1 MGDCFARGAPH
12 GACQFV
18 CAQGNT
24 ARLLAAFSRLV
35 GHCAC
40 TAPVTPCVGE
50 PAEPHLSLPRLQ
62 MVRQGESRRVDDRA
76 AGEGQRLSARVQSGM
91 WHMIRR
97 YALSLRLAILA
108 LSAPLLAARAQ
119 PVCGVERWPVKVLAD
134 RDRAAVRLNDAV
146 PATVRELGALE
157 IPEIIYPNDRRIA
170 PHELRVY
177 RLTAIVWQINIAEDD
192 RDWHV
197 VLRDPVDNSM
207 MIVEIPDPRCTRD
220 PALAARFQAAR
231 AELRRVPKRGQA
243 TFTGVGFWDFIH
255 NQRGR
260 ARNGFELHPVLAVE
274 AR

>member
-1 MGDCFARGAPH
+1 MGDCVARGAPH
-12 GACQFV
+12 GARQFA
-18 CAQGNT
+18 CAEVNT
-24 ARLLAAFSRLV
+24 TSLPATFNRLV

-40 TAPVTPCVGE
+40 AAAVAPGVVE
-50 PAEPHLSLPRLQ
+50 PAEPHLPLPGLQ
-62 MVRQGESRRVDDRA
+62 MVRQGEAWRVDDRA
-76 AGEGQRLSARVQSGM
+76 AGEGQRLSARVQSDM
-91 WHMIRR
+91 WYMIRR

-108 LSAPLLAARAQ
+108 LSVPWMAARAQ
-119 PVCGVERWPVKVLAD
+119 GACGVERWPVKVLAD
-134 RDRAAVRLNDAV
+134 RDRAAVRLDEAV